1 MQMISAGAVT
11 DGATAARASASD
23 REEIIVGHALRGAGN
38 GSAGDCGSG
47 RQPYLLPAV
56 HRGAPNVLYVVWD
69 DASIA
74 TWDAFGGL
82 IETPNMQWLAARG
95 LRYSQWHP
103 SAFPSPTRTCLLT
116 GRDCDPGGMAQAGR
130 KDSGWRGQ
138 GAASPP
144 QAGTL
149 AEILAENGYRTYCVG
164 KWHLSPPHLSPP
176 AAPVM
181 AESRETWPLRRGFD
195 RYYGF
200 LGEATSQWDPDL
212 IYDNQH
218 VDPPY
223 LPADGYHL
231 SADLAGMA
239 MEFIRDG
246 AQTAPGKPWLCY
258 LSFGATGIPHSAP
271 REWAARYRGRF
282 AAGYDHCRQI
292 VLENMKRL
300 RLVPE
305 STGLAA
311 ADQHSVRD
319 AAAQAR
325 AVRPWHSLSD
335 DQKQLSSR
343 LAESS
348 AGLCSYTDHQVGR
361 LLRYL
366 EESGQL
372 EDTIV
377 VACSANATA
386 ASLCSAGWE
395 WAFGTPYSM
404 LRQCTPGA
412 SAASPLIIS
421 SPREMRDVAGGVRDQ
436 YHRAAD
442 IVPTILDCA
451 AIDPPQIIKGHA
463 QAPMHGV
470 SMRYSFTAPEE
481 PGVRRARLCPAD
493 AGRGEVG
500 DVAARY
506 PEQAAELAS
515 PWAAAADAGG
525 TSKAAVPG

>member
-1 MQMISAGAVT
+1 VGNAFRDADNAGPA
-11 DGATAARASASD
+11 DCASS
-23 REEIIVGHALRGAGN
+23 
-38 GSAGDCGSG
+38 
-47 RQPYLLPAV
+47 RQPHLRPAV
-56 HRGAPNVLYVVWD
+56 RRRPPNVLYVVWD

-74 TWDAFGGL
+74 TWDVFGGL
-82 IETPNMQWLAARG
+82 IDTPNLQQLAAHG
-95 LRYSQWHP
+95 LRYSQWHTAAH
-103 SAFPSPTRTCLLT
+103 SSPTRSCLLT
-116 GRDCDPGGMAQAGR
+116 GHNDDAGGIARAGRSGSGPRGPGG
-130 KDSGWRGQ
+130 
-138 GAASPP
+138 ASPL

-149 AEILAENGYRTYCVG
+149 AEILAHNGYRTYCVG
-164 KWHLSPPHLSPP
+164 KWHLSPP
-176 AAPVM
+176 AAPIV

-200 LGEATSQWDPDL
+200 LGETTSQWDPDL
-212 IYDNQH
+212 VYDNQH

-231 SADLAGMA
+231 TADLAGMA

-246 AQTAPGKPWLCY
+246 AQTAPGRPWLCY

-271 REWAARYRGRF
+271 REWTGRYRGRF
-282 AAGYDHCRQI
+282 DAGYDRYRETA
-292 VLENMKRL
+292 LENMKRL
-300 RLVPE
+300 GLVPE
-305 STGLAA
+305 STGLAR
-311 ADQHSVRD
+311 ADQCSGAGVLSAH
-319 AAAQAR
+319 AA
-325 AVRPWHSLSD
+325 RPWRSLS
-335 DQKQLSSR
+335 QEQQRLSRR
-343 LAESS
+343 LAESA